1 MHLKIATNTVDI
13 NEHVSEPVEGL
24 KIWREQSVTCTR
36 SFYVAFFPS
45 NSTKIYEGVEA
56 PLSSWFH
63 RPCDKVFLLHAVV
76 VVIVTVVVVVVVVVI
91 VVIRVVVIV
100 VVDVVFGWYSSILA
114 ALSSTPLITASMDRM
129 SHTTLDFGDRPRAL
143 FMLFMTFG
151 NFLPSQIKAMKVTNT
166 TASQCN

>member
-1 MHLKIATNTVDI
+1 MHLKDCNQYCRI
-13 NEHVSEPVEGL
+13 NEYVSEPGEGL
-24 KIWREQSVTCTR
+24 KIWRGQSVTYTR

-56 PLSSWFH
+56 PLSWFH

-76 VVIVTVVVVVVVVVI
+76 VVIVTVVVVVI
-91 VVIRVVVIV
+91 VVIGVVVIV

-151 NFLPSQIKAMKVTNT
+151 TFLPSQIKVMKVTNT
-166 TASQCN
+166 TESQCN